1 MGRAEKL
8 AVKILGGKSDKNFA
22 FNDLCYVLEHAG
34 FHSRSG
40 KEVIGFTTKR
50 ESSKSSTS
58 SRGTGKRS
66 LTK

>member
-8 AVKILGGKSDKNFA
+8 AAKILGGKSDKNFA
-22 FNDLCYVLEHAG
+22 FNDLCNVLEHAG

-40 KEVIGFTTKR
+40 KGSHRIYYKDGVVEIV
-50 ESSKSSTS
+50 
-58 SRGTGKRS
+58 TGKRS